1 MNETR
6 ILVVEDE
13 VIIAMEIKDRL
24 GRLGYSVPAIVPSGE
39 EAIRKVEEVH
49 PDLVLMDI
57 MLEGKMDGVEAAEII
72 RGSYDLP
79 VIFLSAY
86 SDNATLDR
94 AKITEPFGYILKPFD
109 ERELHTTI
117 EIALYRH
124 QMERKIKESEHWFS
138 TALRSIGDAV
148 ITTDMRQVVTFMNP
162 VAERLT
168 EWKAAEAVG
177 VPLQA
182 VFRIINEKTRA
193 PVESPVDKALHRQ
206 TVVEMNESSILISK
220 GGREVPID
228 NNAAPIKDEKD
239 EVKGVVLVF
248 REITDRKKLE
258 KQLRQAQKMEAVGT
272 LAGGIAHDFNNLLT
286 AIRGSVDIS
295 MLTIKQEDPIFQDL
309 REIQVAAERAS
320 DLIRQLLMFSRN
332 QPMEFHY
339 ISLNKIL
346 ENLLKLLHR
355 LIGEDIGISTS
366 LHPHLWTISA
376 DRVTIEQIIMNLAI
390 NARDAMPNGG
400 KLSIRTENVKID
412 EGYCQA
418 VPEARTGEFVRFS
431 ITDTGTGMSAET
443 AQRIFEPFFS
453 TKGPGKGTGLGL
465 SVVYGI
471 VQQHS
476 GWINVYSEPGHGT
489 TFKIY
494 FPAQKEKVETQ
505 LKPKVPVTD
514 LHGKNERILLVEDE
528 KNVREFVSKALIQCG
543 YTLCIAEN
551 SKQAEEIFIR
561 ENGKFDMIFS
571 DVVLP
576 DKNGIEL
583 VETLQKMKKGIRIL
597 LSSGYTDH
605 KSQWPLIQEKGY
617 RFLQKPYT
625 LTELLTVLREV
636 LAKE

>member
-1 MNETR
+1 MKETR

-24 GRLGYSVPAIVPSGE
+24 NHLGYTVPAIVPSGE
-39 EAIRKVEEVH
+39 EAIRKVAEVN

-57 MLEGKMDGVEAAEII
+57 MLEGKMDGVETAEKI
-72 RGSYDLP
+72 RVKFDLP

-124 QMERKIKESEHWFS
+124 QMEKKIRASEHWFS
-138 TALRSIGDAV
+138 TTLKSIGDAV
-148 ITTDMRQVVTFMNP
+148 ITTDMRQTVTFMNP
-162 VAERLT
+162 IAERLT

-182 VFRIINEKTRA
+182 VFRIINEKTRT

-206 TVVEMNESSILISK
+206 GVVGLSESSILISK
-220 GGREVPID
+220 GGREIPID
-228 NNAAPIKDEKD
+228 NSAAPIKDEKS
-239 EVKGVVLVF
+239 EVTGVVLVF

-286 AIRGSVDIS
+286 AIRGSVDLA
-295 MLTIKQEDPIFQDL
+295 MLSIKQEDPIFQDL
-309 REIQVAAERAS
+309 REIQISAERAS
-320 DLIRQLLMFSRN
+320 DLIRQLLLFSRN
-332 QPMEFHY
+332 QPMEFHF
-339 ISLNKIL
+339 ISLNKIF
-346 ENLLKLLHR
+346 ENHLKLLHR

-366 LHPHLWTISA
+366 LHPHLRTISA
-376 DRVTIEQIIMNLAI
+376 DKVTIEQVIMNLAI
-390 NARDAMPNGG
+390 NARDAMPRGG

-412 EGYCQA
+412 EEYCQS
-418 VPEARTGEFVRFS
+418 VPEARPGDFVRFS
-431 ITDTGTGMSAET
+431 ITDTGEGMNAET
-443 AQRIFEPFFS
+443 VQRIFEPFFS

-471 VQQHS
+471 VQQHG

-489 TFKIY
+489 TFKVY
-494 FPAQKEKVETQ
+494 FPAQKEKEEVV
-505 LKPKVPVTD
+505 LKDKEKIPVTD
-514 LHGKNERILLVEDE
+514 LKGKNERILLVEDE
-528 KNVREFVSKALIQCG
+528 KNVREFVSKALAQCG
-543 YTLCIAEN
+543 YTLFVAEH
-551 SKQAEEIFIR
+551 SQQALDLFNR
-561 ENGKFDMIFS
+561 ENGRFDLIFS

-583 VETLQKMKKGIRIL
+583 AETLRSMKKDIRIL

-605 KSQWPLIQEKGY
+605 KSQWPLIREKGY

-625 LTELLTVLREV
+625 LTELLTVLRDV
-636 LAKE
+636 LR

>member
-1 MNETR
+1 
-6 ILVVEDE
+6 
-13 VIIAMEIKDRL
+13 
-24 GRLGYSVPAIVPSGE
+24 
-39 EAIRKVEEVH
+39 
-49 PDLVLMDI
+49 VLMDI
-57 MLEGKMDGVEAAEII
+57 MLEGKMDGVEAAERI
-72 RGSYDLP
+72 RGTFDLP

-138 TALRSIGDAV
+138 TTLRSIGDAV
-148 ITTDMRQVVTFMNP
+148 ITTDLRQVVTFMNP
-162 VAERLT
+162 IAERLT
-168 EWKAAEAVG
+168 EWKATEAVG

-206 TVVEMNESSILISK
+206 EVVELSESSILISK
-220 GGREVPID
+220 GGREIPID
-228 NNAAPIKDEKD
+228 NNAAPIKDEKN
-239 EVKGVVLVF
+239 EAKGVVLVF
-248 REITDRKKLE
+248 REITVRKKLE
-258 KQLRQAQKMEAVGT
+258 KQLRQAQKMESIGT

-295 MLTIKQEDPIFQDL
+295 MLTIKQDDPIFQDL

-320 DLIRQLLMFSRN
+320 DLIRQLLLFSRN
-332 QPMEFHY
+332 QPMEFHF

-376 DRVTIEQIIMNLAI
+376 DRVTIEQVVMNLAI
-390 NARDAMPNGG
+390 NARDAMPRGG

-418 VPEARTGEFVRFS
+418 VPEARPGEFVRFS
-431 ITDTGTGMSAET
+431 ITDTGSGMNAET
-443 AQRIFEPFFS
+443 VQRIFEPFFS

-494 FPAQKEKVETQ
+494 FPAQKEREETQ

-514 LHGKNERILLVEDE
+514 LHGKNERVLLVEDE
-528 KNVREFVSKALIQCG
+528 KNVREFVSKAWVQCG
-543 YTLCIAEN
+543 YTLCVAEN
-551 SKQAEEIFIR
+551 SQQAEDLFTR
-561 ENGKFDMIFS
+561 ENGKFDMVFS

-583 VETLQKMKKGIRIL
+583 VETLQKMKPDIRIL

-636 LAKE
+636 LR